1 MINSVCP
8 PSLLRLNFGIWW
20 ALCPP
25 DDSRFAKGKAAIAV
39 GSLDKLPMV
48 IDVFA
53 KAVRAGELDEQL
65 TRRTNLPDR
74 FHHGRPP
81 SGDCELQENSYREIC
96 RHSSTCRHV

>member
-1 MINSVCP
+1 
-8 PSLLRLNFGIWW
+8 LNFGIWW

-65 TRRTNLPDR
+65 NQANKSS
-74 FHHGRPP
+74 RPIP
-81 SGDCELQENSYREIC
+81 PRK
-96 RHSSTCRHV
+96 TA